1 MSIGN
6 IGGAGGVIFGNIQD
20 VKNLPL
26 QTLTALVMAEVMQT
40 REAEQQQKVEEIAA
54 QNAKAKQ
61 YNDALGEIAG
71 LSSWFSSDSK
81 STEKRELVK
90 GDHKTYGAD
99 AMSKWA
105 DVANGKTTEI
115 SVPTKKTDEEGN
127 SWIVSEKKSLAGLS
141 FEQKLDLMGPDT
153 TPSIT
158 NEMKEA
164 MRGRAKLADLSKEY
178 GMLTGGTYEA
188 GQTYANIAHGDP
200 SKGTLET
207 LKTKLRTAA
216 EAISTNN
223 QLEMIKLQQLIGA
236 VDAAKTALTQFV
248 KTAGDAEKEI
258 VQKF

>member
-1 MSIGN
+1 VLQGTDEQGKKSY
-6 IGGAGGVIFGNIQD
+6 VI
-20 VKNLPL
+20 
-26 QTLTALVMAEVMQT
+26 T
-40 REAEQQQKVEEIAA
+40 
-54 QNAKAKQ
+54 
-61 YNDALGEIAG
+61 
-71 LSSWFSSDSK
+71 
-81 STEKRELVK
+81 
-90 GDHKTYGAD
+90 
-99 AMSKWA
+99 
-105 DVANGKTTEI
+105 
-115 SVPTKKTDEEGN
+115 PTK
-127 SWIVSEKKSLAGLS
+127 GLS
-141 FEQKLDLMGPDT
+141 FEQRLDLMGPDSK
-153 TPSIT
+153 PPMS

-164 MRGRAKLADLSKEY
+164 MRGRAKLADLAKEY
-178 GMLTGGTYEA
+178 GMLTGGEYDS